1 MIFLNCRDQRPRL
14 KPILHVALVLL
25 AFSWLLHSFPR
36 YNSTENDVSPLS
48 RPKVGKV
55 MAIYGNHTIY
65 KRTMATHEKQSRRLG
80 YPLFVLESPILD
92 SYWNK
97 YAIILSV
104 MLQELA
110 KPADKRLEWLFWFDA
125 DTVIMNP
132 YIPLETFLPPPQVS
146 DIHLLLTKD
155 WNGINNGVFPIR
167 VHRWSVEFLTAA
179 ISYPVIH
186 PDVYL
191 HWPDQSAMSNLI
203 QDNDYFSRSIIH
215 CPLRWFNAYMRSPDG
230 EKLNP
235 DSPPEYQVHP
245 GDLLVHFPGTPA
257 DHLDQTLEPYLAI
270 AEEHRAEWE
279 LPLEQTEYI
288 EQTQEFWRKKL
299 PPL

>member
-25 AFSWLLHSFPR
+25 GFSWLLHSFHR

-48 RPKVGKV
+48 RRKVGKV

-80 YPLFVLESPILD
+80 
-92 SYWNK
+92 
-97 YAIILSV
+97 
-104 MLQELA
+104 
-110 KPADKRLEWLFWFDA
+110 LEWLFWFDA

-132 YIPLETFLPPPQVS
+132 YIPLETFLPPPQLS

-203 QDNDYFSRSIIH
+203 QDNDYFSRSIIY

-230 EKLNP
+230 EELNP

-270 AEEHRAEWE
+270 AEAHRAEWE

-288 EQTQEFWRKKL
+288 EQTQEFWRPKL
-299 PPL
+299 SHP